1 MNSTTFKVWTAITWI
16 VSLGL
21 AYMFGW
27 WRGASRAVGVATSAA
42 GSSLTI
48 VWYVLLAV
56 AVVSA
61 VLAFRARGYL
71 SHRSPNTSL
80 PK

>member
-1 MNSTTFKVWTAITWI
+1 MNNTTFKVWVGITWI
-16 VSLGL
+16 ISVVL

-27 WRGASRAVGVATSAA
+27 WRGVSRAVGVASSAA
-42 GSSLTI
+42 GTSLHI
-48 VWYVLLAV
+48 VWYLLLAV

-71 SHRSPNTSL
+71 SGRRNT
-80 PK
+80 PAA